1 MTAKGKGSK
10 APLGEGGR
18 FKALS
23 KELAKKGVSDP
34 DALAAKI
41 GREKYGAAKMTKMAV
56 KGRKS

>member
-23 KELAKKGVSDP
+23 KELAKKGVRDP
-34 DALAAKI
+34 DALTAEI
-41 GREKYGAAKMTKMAV
+41 GRKKHGAEKMAKMAV

>member
-1 MTAKGKGSK
+1 MAAKGKGSK

-23 KELAKKGVSDP
+23 KELGKKGVSDP

-41 GREKYGAAKMTKMAV
+41 GREKYGAVKMSKMAARG
-56 KGRKS
+56 KK